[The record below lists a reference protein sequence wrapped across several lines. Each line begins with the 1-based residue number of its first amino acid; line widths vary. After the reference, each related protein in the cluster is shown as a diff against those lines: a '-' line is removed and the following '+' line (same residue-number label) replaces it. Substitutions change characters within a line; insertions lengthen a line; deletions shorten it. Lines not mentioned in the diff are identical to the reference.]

1 MCFSYRLVY
10 QHQKADRSFSEQ
22 KPKTHRQKLNLDVHL
37 FISFCVS
44 LFNGAPHLDFY
55 FFSLKSYS
63 SLLVVDDNIEDDV
76 VFGPHCRLPVPL
88 LAWLLLL
95 FSSHSIPCSFSSAG
109 WFLVFPFSV
118 DWNRLPLNRENRY
131 MQNPKQQRRR
141 EGKRDI
147 ATSCCVFI
155 CTFFPFTLLF
165 SNFLSWH
172 LGLIPF
178 WARDKKKFCI
188 WIYIL
193 YMTIWT
199 LKCSYS
205 NSFVC
210 LSWVKASLTLSFIQ
224 TLSRTVCGGDWWV
237 NWE

>member
-1 MCFSYRLVY
+1 MLSTTTSRTT
-10 QHQKADRSFSEQ
+10 SFSVLIAGCQ
-22 KPKTHRQKLNLDVHL
+22 CHCWRGCCCCFRPIR
-37 FISFCVS
+37 S
-44 LFNGAPHLDFY
+44 LVPSHPLVDF
-55 FFSLKSYS
+55 
-63 SLLVVDDNIEDDV
+63 
-76 VFGPHCRLPVPL
+76 
-88 LAWLLLL
+88 
-95 FSSHSIPCSFSSAG
+95 
-109 WFLVFPFSV
+109 WFFPFSV

>member
-109 WFLVFPFSV
+109 WFLVFPIQRWLKSTSLEPRKQIHAEPETTKASRRKKRHCDIMLCVYLHIFPIYSFIFKF
-118 DWNRLPLNRENRY
+118 
-131 MQNPKQQRRR
+131 PKL
-141 EGKRDI
+141 
-147 ATSCCVFI
+147 
-155 CTFFPFTLLF
+155 TFGIN
-165 SNFLSWH
+165 SFLSK
-172 LGLIPF
+172 
-178 WARDKKKFCI
+178 R
-188 WIYIL
+188 
-193 YMTIWT
+193 
-199 LKCSYS
+199 
-205 NSFVC
+205 
-210 LSWVKASLTLSFIQ
+210 
-224 TLSRTVCGGDWWV
+224 
-237 NWE
+237 